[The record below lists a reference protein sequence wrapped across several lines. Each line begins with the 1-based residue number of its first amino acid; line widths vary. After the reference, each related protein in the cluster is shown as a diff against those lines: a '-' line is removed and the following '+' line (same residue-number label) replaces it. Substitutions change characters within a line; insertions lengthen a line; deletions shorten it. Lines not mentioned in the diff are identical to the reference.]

1 MNYVKNNRPAQLTE
15 KEFDEIW
22 PVFMSLCSD
31 QSKNFVQGLKSKKK
45 QMFHSLCYSALFHNG
60 HLNVNFELHRKAIDI
75 GYIPIIQSLGAQS
88 SRMADIWMLGQFQQ
102 QATIDDH
109 LNSLL
114 EEHRTGTDGGGRG
127 EDLLA
132 FILLSNKDKQI
143 SSLAVLG
150 SQFHGDSLARKFCV
164 NVVRAATME
173 EFGYD
178 ALQVL
183 TDPMTS
189 RNH

>member
-1 MNYVKNNRPAQLTE
+1 V
-15 KEFDEIW
+15 
-22 PVFMSLCSD
+22 VSLFFTD
-31 QSKNFVQGLKSKKK
+31 RFK
-45 QMFHSLCYSALFHNG
+45 
-60 HLNVNFELHRKAIDI
+60 
-75 GYIPIIQSLGAQS
+75 
-88 SRMADIWMLGQFQQ
+88 
-102 QATIDDH
+102 
-109 LNSLL
+109 SLL